1 MAPAAV
7 VAVALAAVVAV
18 EVEMAVD
25 MVVVAEAAS
34 AAVDAR
40 VAVVAGATGLVGRAV
55 LAALLADKHT
65 SAVHSLGRRT
75 LPLTHPKLTQHI
87 VDFAALPELPQIDDV
102 FICLGTTI
110 KVAGSQAAF
119 RAVDYDAVMAI
130 AQAGRAR
137 GATKLGVVS
146 AMGADAE
153 SGVFYNRVKGEVEDA
168 IAQLGYASVSIVRPS
183 LLVGDR
189 GPLNQPERP
198 GERIG
203 LMVSKLFKP
212 LIPANYLPVQAED
225 VAAGL
230 IQAVKA
236 GKPGVQRILSGAL
249 QGAAARAAAV

>member
-1 MAPAAV
+1 M
-7 VAVALAAVVAV
+7 AVA
-18 EVEMAVD
+18 D
-25 MVVVAEAAS
+25 TVVVAEAS
-34 AAVDAR
+34 AAVAAR
-40 VAVVAGATGLVGRAV
+40 VALVAGATGLVGREV

-65 SAVHSLGRRT
+65 SAVHSLGRRI
-75 LPLTHPKLTQHI
+75 LPFTHPKLTQHI
-87 VDFAALPELPQIDDV
+87 VDFAALPELPRIDDV

-119 RAVDYDAVMAI
+119 RAVDYEAVLVVARMGI
-130 AQAGRAR
+130 AQ

-146 AMGADAE
+146 AMGADTN

-168 IAQLGYASVSIVRPS
+168 IAALGYASVSIVRPS

-198 GERIG
+198 GERVG

-212 LIPANYLPVQAED
+212 LIPANYLPVQAAD

-230 IQAVKA
+230 VRAVKT
-236 GKPGVQRILSGAL
+236 GRPGVQRILSGQL
-249 QGAAARAAAV
+249 QGASQRP

>member
-7 VAVALAAVVAV
+7 VVVALAAVVAV
-18 EVEMAVD
+18 EVEMAAD
-25 MVVVAEAAS
+25 TVVAEAAS

-153 SGVFYNRVKGEVEDA
+153 SGVFYNLVKGEVEDA
-168 IAQLGYASVSIVRPS
+168 ITELGYTSVSIVRPS

-203 LMVSKLFKP
+203 LVVSKLLKP